1 MVSSVQSEFSSN
13 KGVFMTDFR
22 ENFQFPSLNDAM
34 DKELYYLDK
43 NWTSG
48 DYDAM
53 LNLAKS
59 IVESTCKFICYQD
72 NPKNDL
78 NGNLDDLL
86 KSMLKV
92 LNIDVSKNDFY
103 SKLKEIITKIGDVR
117 NHTILSHGHR
127 KQNKSIQKEEAR
139 FYSSVCIDF
148 STYFLKIFSQTKFNR
163 HRIGELIEPENSE
176 YVNLKIN
183 GYKVQLRECL
193 GYVNSACIDFYK
205 KIGLESAIQNATAV
219 INAVL
224 PLDADWKNR
233 EKREESDIK
242 FKVYS
247 QKYDRDYDVVF
258 EEVNQGW
265 LIYIDNI
272 STEFLDGNVK
282 KF

>member
-92 LNIDVSKNDFY
+92 LNIDVSENDFY
-103 SKLKEIITKIGDVR
+103 SK
-117 NHTILSHGHR
+117 N
-127 KQNKSIQKEEAR
+127 
-139 FYSSVCIDF
+139 Y
-148 STYFLKIFSQTKFNR
+148 Y
-163 HRIGELIEPENSE
+163 
-176 YVNLKIN
+176 
-183 GYKVQLRECL
+183 
-193 GYVNSACIDFYK
+193 
-205 KIGLESAIQNATAV
+205 
-219 INAVL
+219 
-224 PLDADWKNR
+224 
-233 EKREESDIK
+233 
-242 FKVYS
+242 
-247 QKYDRDYDVVF
+247 
-258 EEVNQGW
+258 
-265 LIYIDNI
+265 
-272 STEFLDGNVK
+272 
-282 KF
+282 

>member
-1 MVSSVQSEFSSN
+1 
-13 KGVFMTDFR
+13 MTDFR

-148 STYFLKIFSQTKFNR
+148 STYFLKIFSRKLQ
-163 HRIGELIEPENSE
+163 
-176 YVNLKIN
+176 
-183 GYKVQLRECL
+183 
-193 GYVNSACIDFYK
+193 
-205 KIGLESAIQNATAV
+205 
-219 INAVL
+219 
-224 PLDADWKNR
+224 
-233 EKREESDIK
+233 
-242 FKVYS
+242 
-247 QKYDRDYDVVF
+247 
-258 EEVNQGW
+258 
-265 LIYIDNI
+265 
-272 STEFLDGNVK
+272 
-282 KF
+282 